1 MWGTINEKTRID
13 LKKASQIGASDEA
26 CKRQIRDDVQEDK
39 ETLDPHHTH
48 SILFDSGNL
57 NEYLSD
63 SQRSS
68 FVQYVCDDKN
78 SHACYAVTIVVEGG
92 LKTPQVVQFDIDNGR
107 PVVIIHGSGL
117 GLPAPFCIEYQ
128 QKQDRIM
135 PEANIEFK
143 LSKKGI
149 NYYIEKELPKKRF
162 TSVGLIDRWIYFHT
176 SPMVKMGYHFFFYI
190 WIILALDLEIWYL
203 QSLKFIIAIKSLG
216 PKIFMLKNMLQ
227 DLFAFLYIIFV
238 AIAAYGVVSRS
249 LFMYNEVSFDG
260 KGIFGDIFY
269 PTYWFM
275 YDLITSGSS
284 TVVAGATATH
294 VLLAFHM
301 LFINIL
307 LLNLL
312 IAVFSDTI
320 GIENDHRKKDDA
332 RNASSVFKMIA
343 ENGSMLDEHWDMFEN
358 AATYSYARSS
368 IEEKN
373 KSNGEIDSFGKKTS
387 LSKESAKIMKENMES
402 IGTERQPETN
412 TDLKEEIKFMRS
424 TMIEMQ
430 IQLNQKN
437 VFVENLR
444 TNMDLQ
450 SKQVNASLS
459 WIMDAI
465 ERVKMHGDRN
475 PRPDK
480 NATN

>member
-190 WIILALDLEIWYL
+190 C
-203 QSLKFIIAIKSLG
+203 
-216 PKIFMLKNMLQ
+216 
-227 DLFAFLYIIFV
+227 
-238 AIAAYGVVSRS
+238 
-249 LFMYNEVSFDG
+249 
-260 KGIFGDIFY
+260 
-269 PTYWFM
+269 
-275 YDLITSGSS
+275 GSS